1 MVGFLSTNLDKYFK
15 KDKIKINFQD
25 LDNRDYIKQFKT
37 IIIDTNW
44 INTQEEVMK
53 MVKQIRNI
61 SNAQI
66 IVICFTDID
75 YLAFYQH
82 RVFDFVR
89 YFEVETLDEH
99 INQLIKCPQTISYEA
114 LIYCLRSKF
123 EFIHGFITVE
133 HKCFTSTCIYN
144 TFKRDLNDTTF
155 IAPLASIS
163 SLKAL
168 DAGVDEVHLS
178 GNINDWIMQ
187 IVNLEPKKY
196 LVIDLGVVSEVNWTL
211 FKILYQV
218 LDNLFVVDT
227 CNQLTR
233 DSKYYSSIMDK
244 LLTFKKAHLVQI
256 PNWRN
261 KLKYRQMIKEISE
274 YKKIK

>member
-1 MVGFLSTNLDKYFK
+1 M
-15 KDKIKINFQD
+15 
-25 LDNRDYIKQFKT
+25 
-37 IIIDTNW
+37 
-44 INTQEEVMK
+44 
-53 MVKQIRNI
+53 
-61 SNAQI
+61 
-66 IVICFTDID
+66 
-75 YLAFYQH
+75 
-82 RVFDFVR
+82 FDFVR
-89 YFEVETLDEH
+89 YFEVETLDQH
-99 INQLIKCPQTISYEA
+99 INQLIKCQQTISYEA

-168 DAGVDEVHLS
+168 DAEVDEVHLS

-187 IVNLEPKKY
+187 IVKLEPKKY

-233 DSKYYSSIMDK
+233 DSKYYHSIMEK

>member
-15 KDKIKINFQD
+15 KDKIKLNFQD
-25 LDNRDYIKQFKT
+25 LANIDYIKEFST

-44 INTQEEVMK
+44 INTQDEVIK
-53 MVKQIRNI
+53 IVKQIR
-61 SNAQI
+61 SVSEAQI
-66 IVICFTDID
+66 IIVCFTDID
-75 YLAFYQH
+75 YVSFYQY

-89 YFEVETLDEH
+89 YFEVETLDQD
-99 INQLIKCPQTISYEA
+99 INQLIKYPQTISYEA
-114 LIYCLRSKF
+114 LIYCLRTKF

-144 TFKRDLNDTTF
+144 TFKRDVKVTTF

-168 DAGVDEVHLS
+168 DAGVDEVHLV

-187 IVNLEPKKY
+187 IVNLESKKY
-196 LVIDLGVVSEVNWTL
+196 LVIDFGVVSEVNWTL

-227 CNQLTR
+227 SNQLTR

-261 KLKYRQMIKEISE
+261 KLKYYQMIKEISE